1 MIIFGISEGTHDASL
16 CVLDGSKILFASQA
30 ERYSG
35 LKNDAVLNQSIV
47 DEALSF
53 ATPELIAYYEKPWLK
68 NLRVSLL
75 GGIPSKKNFYKQDR
89 RLSRIPVKTVSHHK
103 SHAAAGY
110 YTSNFEDAVV
120 VVLDSIGEVITSSIW
135 VGSGDSL
142 KLIKSWGYPFSYGL
156 YYSAFTQLIGLKPN
170 EEEYILMGMAAYG
183 DSSKYYSRV
192 AKYFP
197 TAFKQNYYFHQGI
210 QDWGY
215 VSEEDKFHIA
225 AAVQQ
230 VYEDR
235 LLEFMQFSKS
245 ITGKQNLVFM
255 GGCALN
261 SKANT
266 KLWDIFSN
274 VWIMPSPGDS
284 GSSIGAASA
293 VLGRHLDW
301 ESPYL
306 GHEIKS
312 LESVDDLVKKL
323 ISGEIV
329 PVASGR
335 AEFGPRALGNR
346 SLLADPR
353 LLSSRD
359 KLNTIKARE
368 DFRPVAPAILV
379 EYAKEWFD
387 MNYESPYMQY
397 TPKCKKPELIPAA
410 VHMDG
415 TSRVQT
421 VSKEDDTILRPILE
435 RFYELTGVPVLLNTS
450 MNIKG
455 SPLVNTKA
463 DFDLWSLLYGRSG
476 LDA

>member
-1 MIIFGISEGTHDASL
+1 
-16 CVLDGSKILFASQA
+16 
-30 ERYSG
+30 
-35 LKNDAVLNQSIV
+35 
-47 DEALSF
+47 
-53 ATPELIAYYEKPWLK
+53 
-68 NLRVSLL
+68 
-75 GGIPSKKNFYKQDR
+75 
-89 RLSRIPVKTVSHHK
+89 
-103 SHAAAGY
+103 
-110 YTSNFEDAVV
+110 
-120 VVLDSIGEVITSSIW
+120 
-135 VGSGDSL
+135 
-142 KLIKSWGYPFSYGL
+142 
-156 YYSAFTQLIGLKPN
+156 
-170 EEEYILMGMAAYG
+170 
-183 DSSKYYSRV
+183 
-192 AKYFP
+192 
-197 TAFKQNYYFHQGI
+197 
-210 QDWGY
+210 
-215 VSEEDKFHIA
+215 
-225 AAVQQ
+225 
-230 VYEDR
+230 
-235 LLEFMQFSKS
+235 
-245 ITGKQNLVFM
+245 
-255 GGCALN
+255 
-261 SKANT
+261 
-266 KLWDIFSN
+266 
-274 VWIMPSPGDS
+274 
-284 GSSIGAASA
+284 
-293 VLGRHLDW
+293 
-301 ESPYL
+301 L

-329 PVASGR
+329 AVASGR

-359 KLNTIKARE
+359 KLNTMKARE

-463 DFDLWSLLYGRSG
+463 DFDLWSLMYGGSG